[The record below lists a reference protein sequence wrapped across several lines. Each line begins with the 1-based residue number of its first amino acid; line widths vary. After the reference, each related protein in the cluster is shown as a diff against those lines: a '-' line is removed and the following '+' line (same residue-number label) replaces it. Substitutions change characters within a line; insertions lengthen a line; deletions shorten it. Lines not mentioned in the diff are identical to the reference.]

1 MKYLS
6 VVLTAIFLSSSAFAA
21 LTISRDYKTE
31 LLGNWICKD
40 FWPGYSA
47 FEMIRYKKDG
57 TWNSFGEVIVD
68 FKLEE
73 NNYLKVRYGAVG
85 TGLWEIEDDN
95 LISMIDYVKV
105 STRTHPWI
113 DEYFNMQDQFT
124 LNDKTS
130 EEIVVLS
137 DNYINLKPNTGKGYE
152 CYRIEI

>member
-1 MKYLS
+1 MKYISVILAAILLS
-6 VVLTAIFLSSSAFAA
+6 GSVSAA
-21 LTISRDYKTE
+21 LTISRDYETE

-40 FWPGYSA
+40 YWPGYSA

-68 FKLEE
+68 FPIEE
-73 NNYLKVRYGAVG
+73 NYLKVRYGAVG
-85 TGLWEIEDDN
+85 TGLWEIEKDN

-105 STRTHPWI
+105 TTRSHPWI

-124 LNDKTS
+124 LNEKTT

>member
-1 MKYLS
+1 MKYISVILAAILLS
-6 VVLTAIFLSSSAFAA
+6 GSVSAA
-21 LTISRDYKTE
+21 LTISRDYETE

-40 FWPGYSA
+40 YWPGYSA

-68 FKLEE
+68 FPIEE
-73 NNYLKVRYGAVG
+73 NYLKVRYGAVG
-85 TGLWEIEDDN
+85 TGLWEIEKDN

-105 STRTHPWI
+105 TTRSHPWI

-124 LNDKTS
+124 LNEKTT

-137 DNYINLKPNTGKGYE
+137 DNYINLKSNTGKGYE
-152 CYRIEI
+152 CYKIEI

>member
-6 VVLTAIFLSSSAFAA
+6 VILAAILLSGSASGA
-21 LTISRDYKTE
+21 LTVSRDYETE
-31 LLGNWICKD
+31 ILGNWICKD

-68 FKLEE
+68 FPIEE
-73 NNYLKVRYGAVG
+73 NYLKVRYGAVG
-85 TGLWEIEDDN
+85 TGLWEIENDN
-95 LISMIDYVKV
+95 LVSLIDYVKV
-105 STRTHPWI
+105 TTRTHAWI

-124 LNDKTS
+124 LNEKTS

-152 CYRIEI
+152 CYKVDI

>member
-1 MKYLS
+1 MKYIS
-6 VVLTAIFLSSSAFAA
+6 VILTAIFLSGSVSAA
-21 LTISRDYKTE
+21 LTISRDYETE
-31 LLGNWICKD
+31 ILGNWICKD
-40 FWPGYSA
+40 YWPGYSA

-68 FKLEE
+68 FELEE

-85 TGLWEIEDDN
+85 TGIWEIEDDN
-95 LISMIDYVKV
+95 LVSMIDYVKV
-105 STRTHPWI
+105 TNRNHSWL

-152 CYRIEI
+152 CYKVEL